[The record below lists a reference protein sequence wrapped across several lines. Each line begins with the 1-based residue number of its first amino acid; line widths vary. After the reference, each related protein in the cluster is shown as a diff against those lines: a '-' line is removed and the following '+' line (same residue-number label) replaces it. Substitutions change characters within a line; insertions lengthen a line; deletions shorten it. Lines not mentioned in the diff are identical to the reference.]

1 MCETNRVV
9 VVPTT
14 PKSEEFVIVV
24 ADMNK
29 VNQTVHAEFRATIK
43 QLREHCSTL
52 RKITLPLDAR
62 SLSLD

>member
-43 QLREHCSTL
+43 QLREQCSTL
-52 RKITLPLDAR
+52 RKIALPLEAR
-62 SLSLD
+62 SLTLD